1 MSGVAKS
8 AVHGGFPLGFAYG
21 TLSNSTQASNV
32 ANSHTHPAGLTLLRK
47 VYNGVA
53 PPDGERVVGGGGET
67 QSGRGVVRW
76 QRLAAAGLWSE
87 VQRLMTALNRRIFL

>member
-53 PPDGERVVGGGGET
+53 PPDGERVVGGGRDTKRSWSCKMAAPGGGWLEE
-67 QSGRGVVRW
+67 RG
-76 QRLAAAGLWSE
+76 
-87 VQRLMTALNRRIFL
+87 TAPDGGFK

>member
-53 PPDGERVVGGGGET
+53 PPDGERVVGGGE
-67 QSGRGVVRW
+67 R
-76 QRLAAAGLWSE
+76 QRLVAAGLWSE
-87 VQRLMTALNRRIFL
+87 VQRLTAALNRRIFL

>member
-53 PPDGERVVGGGGET
+53 PPDGERVVGGGET
-67 QSGRGVVRW
+67 APGGGWFEERG
-76 QRLAAAGLWSE
+76 
-87 VQRLMTALNRRIFL
+87 TAPDGGFK